1 MPLRSSALDKL
12 EALQKAHDWIGKAR
26 DLKENTSKVIQ
37 ASNTDRTDIE
47 GLFKVAGVYDE
58 DAERLKRVL
67 DKRAAAV
74 KAAAQAPWPPVDDY
88 SDKSFKR
95 WRDAALREG
104 EGGPA
109 TIAAR
114 DDYFRAVKRYD
125 YALRERISYMDMVIR
140 KASEQQE
147 LYKQLEVGLL
157 RAQSALGTMAK
168 IPRHW
173 DVDHQTPALAGYI
186 NLTFVIG
193 AVRSV
198 KQAYRQ
204 LEASAKAHRE
214 VVKALK
220 KENDKWLANA
230 NAIDAANFGAGL
242 RKAGQA
248 VKQTLGLT

>member
-1 MPLRSSALDKL
+1 MSSALDKL
-12 EALQKAHDWIGKAR
+12 EDLQKAHDWIGSAQ
-26 DLKENTSKVIQ
+26 DLKDNTLKVIR
-37 ASNTDRTDIE
+37 ASNTDRTDVE
-47 GLFKVAGVYDE
+47 GLFKVAGVHDE
-58 DAERLKRVL
+58 DAERLKRIL
-67 DKRAAAV
+67 WKRAAAV
-74 KAAAQAPWPPVDDY
+74 KAAASAPWPPVDDY

-147 LYKQLEVGLL
+147 LYKQLEIGLL
-157 RAQSALGTMAK
+157 RAKSVLGTMAK

-173 DVDHQTPALAGYI
+173 EVDHQTPALAGYI
-186 NLTFVIG
+186 NLESVIG

-198 KQAYRQ
+198 KQAYKL
-204 LEASAKAHRE
+204 LEASAKAHRDA
-214 VVKALK
+214 VKALK
-220 KENDKWLANA
+220 KENDKWMANA
-230 NAIDAANFGAGL
+230 KAVDAANVVAGL
-242 RKAGQA
+242 RKAAQT
-248 VKQTLGLT
+248 VKQTFGL